1 MADPRVIAI
10 DLGGTQVRAAL
21 FEGER
26 ILGRAAARTDVHGG
40 PAAVMEQIE
49 HLAAQACADE
59 GRKAIQG
66 IGICSAGPLDTE
78 AGVILGIPTIPGWE
92 NFPIRDELS
101 RRMGLEVLLENDAIA
116 AAFGEWRQGAGR
128 GLSHMAYVTVSTGI
142 GGGAIIDGRLIRGYR
157 GMAAHFGHIRLAQ
170 DGPRCACGA
179 IGCFEALASGTALGL
194 RARRAAIDFP
204 ATFLGNAAKHGAVEA
219 SHVID
224 GARAGDPTCV
234 SLVNEEARFLGQGM
248 TCIIHALSPQ
258 RIVMGGG
265 LSLAFDLLEGGI
277 HDVIASDAMPP
288 FRDVRV
294 VCAEMGDNSG
304 LTGVAEMVAER
315 VAQSA

>member
-1 MADPRVIAI
+1 MPDARVIAI

-49 HLAAQACADE
+49 HLAAQACADA

-66 IGICSAGPLDTE
+66 VGICSAGPLDTE

-92 NFPIRDELS
+92 NFPIRHELS
-101 RRMGLEVLLENDAIA
+101 RRMGLEVLVENDAIA
-116 AAFGEWRQGAGR
+116 AAFGEWRRGAGR
-128 GLSHMAYVTVSTGI
+128 GLNHMAYVTVSTGI
-142 GGGAIIDGRLIRGYR
+142 GGGAVIDGRLIRGNR

-194 RARRAAIDFP
+194 RARKAAGAFP
-204 ATFLGNAAKHGAVEA
+204 ATFLGRAASGGDVGA

-224 GARAGDPTCV
+224 GARAGDPICL
-234 SLVNEEARFLGQGM
+234 SLVSEEARYLGQGM
-248 TCIIHALSPQ
+248 TSIIHALSPQ
-258 RIVMGGG
+258 RVVMGGG
-265 LSLAFDLLEGGI
+265 LSSAFDLLEGGI
-277 HDVIASDAMPP
+277 RDVIASDAMPP
-288 FRDVRV
+288 FRAVRV
-294 VCAEMGDNSG
+294 VRAEMGDNSG
-304 LTGVAEMVAER
+304 LSGVAAMVAER
-315 VAQSA
+315 MTS